1 MAIIMTWRET
11 KDAGKQAFSEGD
23 YPEALSLYSDAVDQL
38 LTTSENGNHVS
49 EHQIL
54 LSNVIAC
61 RLKIGGEDMVGKAVD
76 EAKEV
81 CLFFLNCIQC
91 FYIMRL
97 CRVVS
102 GWSGQIGVIS
112 VLRVIYKGND

>member
-1 MAIIMTWRET
+1 MYLDQPPPQTQNSNVEFVHSCHKNRMAIIMTWRET

-38 LTTSENGNHVS
+38 LASSENGNHVS

-81 CLFFLNCIQC
+81 CLFF
-91 FYIMRL
+91 
-97 CRVVS
+97 S
-102 GWSGQIGVIS
+102 
-112 VLRVIYKGND
+112 